1 MQATPTTDVVSPVTP
16 ADLAAFIGGDAADP
30 LLPLLLSAA
39 TDAAIRY
46 INLDLNEREWVGI
59 IPKAQLRPFQLSPI
73 RDQGNVFELPYT
85 GLVSVESVT
94 VDGDDLEYTLE
105 AERRP
110 ARITL
115 PAWDGSEVRV
125 EYTAGMDVIPA
136 AIKLGITTIA
146 AFMFDHRGA
155 CDAEFALAKS
165 GAMNFLK
172 PYRVEVS
179 L

>member
-1 MQATPTTDVVSPVTP
+1 MQATPRTDAVSPVTP
-16 ADLAAFIGGDAADP
+16 AELASFIGGDANDP
-30 LLPLLLSAA
+30 LLPMLLSAA

-46 INLDLNEREWVGI
+46 LNLDLAQREWVGI
-59 IPKAQLRPFQLSPI
+59 IPKAYLRPFQLSPM
-73 RDQGNVFELPYT
+73 RDTGNVFELPYT
-85 GLVSVESVT
+85 NLLSVESVSIDGQT
-94 VDGDDLEYTLE
+94 VEFTLE

-115 PAWDGSEVRV
+115 PSWDGSEVRV

>member
-1 MQATPTTDVVSPVTP
+1 MQATPTTDVVSPVTN
-16 ADLAAFIGGDAADP
+16 AELAAFIGGDAADP

-46 INLDLNEREWVGI
+46 INLDLNQRQWVGV
-59 IPKAQLRPFQLSPI
+59 IPKPQLRMAQLSPI
-73 RDQGNVFELPYT
+73 RDFGNVFDLPYT
-85 GLVSVESVT
+85 GLVSVQSVT
-94 VDGDDLEYTLE
+94 VNGAPIEYTLE

-115 PAWDGSEVRV
+115 TEWNGDEVRI
-125 EYTAGMDVIPA
+125 EYTARMALIPA
-136 AIKLGITTIA
+136 AIRLGITTIA

-155 CDAEFALAKS
+155 CDADFALSKS
-165 GAMNFLK
+165 GAQGILR

>member
-1 MQATPTTDVVSPVTP
+1 MQATPTTDVVSPVTT
-16 ADLAAFIGGDAADP
+16 AEFAAFIGGDAADP
-30 LLPLLLSAA
+30 LLPMLLSAA

-59 IPKAQLRPFQLSPI
+59 IPKAQLREAQLSPI
-73 RDQGNVFELPYT
+73 RDGGNVFELPYT

-94 VDGDDLEYTLE
+94 VDGDDIEYTVE

-125 EYTAGMDVIPA
+125 EYTAAMDVIPA
-136 AIKLGITTIA
+136 AIKMGITSIA
-146 AFMFDHRGA
+146 AFMFDHRGS
-155 CDAEFALAKS
+155 CDADFALKKS
-165 GAMNFLK
+165 GAMNTLK
-172 PYRVEVS
+172 SYRVEVS